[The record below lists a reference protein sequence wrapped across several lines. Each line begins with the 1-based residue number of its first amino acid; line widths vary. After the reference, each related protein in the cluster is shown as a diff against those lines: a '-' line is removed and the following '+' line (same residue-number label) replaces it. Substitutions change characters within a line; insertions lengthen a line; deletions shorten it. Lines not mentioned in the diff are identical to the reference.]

1 MEGETKRKQGFLCRG
16 ELFGLNLT
24 RGLELAC
31 QRRSESLP
39 PESNAGNNLRNIFT
53 ERRSLLQGFPSPK
66 FCVLWN
72 TVPFWVNHP
81 QLHLL
86 RLLRRKN
93 NSIQNSSPMWGDM
106 GGGPRSRALFPSFR
120 NKGSN
125 FAPVSR
131 NVTWA
136 ISLSPHPPSPP
147 SIRQLYPFSCKI
159 KRRGS
164 GGGNQVSF
172 SERQKGNLGQR
183 KLFNFFGLLKL
194 LTGGRTDVNT

>member
-1 MEGETKRKQGFLCRG
+1 MEGETKRKQGFLCHG
-16 ELFGLNLT
+16 DLFGLNLR

-31 QRRSESLP
+31 QRSVSLP
-39 PESNAGNNLRNIFT
+39 PELKAGNNVRNIFT

-93 NSIQNSSPMWGDM
+93 HSIQHSNPMWGDM
-106 GGGPRSRALFPSFR
+106 GGGPRSRALFPSFW

-136 ISLSPHPPSPP
+136 TSLPPPPPLGSFILSAVKSEGGEVVVEIRSVFLKGKKGIWDKGSYLISLAS
-147 SIRQLYPFSCKI
+147 LSCWLVDE
-159 KRRGS
+159 
-164 GGGNQVSF
+164 QM
-172 SERQKGNLGQR
+172 
-183 KLFNFFGLLKL
+183 
-194 LTGGRTDVNT
+194 

>member
-1 MEGETKRKQGFLCRG
+1 MEGETKRKQGFLCHG
-16 ELFGLNLT
+16 ELFGLNLR

-31 QRRSESLP
+31 QRRSVSLP
-39 PESNAGNNLRNIFT
+39 PELKAGNNVRNIFT

-72 TVPFWVNHP
+72 TVLFWVNHP

-93 NSIQNSSPMWGDM
+93 NSIQHSSPMWGDM
-106 GGGPRSRALFPSFR
+106 GGGPRSRALFPSFW

-136 ISLSPHPPSPP
+136 TSLPPATP
-147 SIRQLYPFSCKI
+147 IRQLYPFSCKI
-159 KRRGS
+159 RRRGS